1 MPKNSP
7 HITLPRAQIAER
19 VLKLSQAEIL
29 EWPEHI
35 QEIAL
40 DLANELF
47 LIRYNP
53 FITPKMVYKN
63 VIDRLKREIPAIQE
77 DYSAKLQSGL
87 NEFWQEFVADQNFK
101 SKLVKRLGE
110 LIPGHQI
117 VTSPNALVESS
128 TDATDLRM
136 QVPLLLVA
144 PQTTQDVKNIISLA
158 NEMQFS
164 IIPRGG
170 GSGLTGGAVPTQA
183 RSIILSLSRMKSIIS
198 VDPDK
203 QELCAQSGVITL
215 DAIEAANKKGHLL
228 TIDPASK
235 ASSSLG
241 GNISENAGG
250 PLAFEYGTTLDNIL
264 NFKMITPAGELLKI
278 ERPEH
283 TRHKILPEE
292 EISFN
297 ILDEEDNLRDQVNLL
312 GKDIRSSWLGKD
324 VSNKY
329 LGGLPGVQKEGVDG
343 IITEACF
350 TIHPKLEHSQTLCLE
365 FYGNSMQN
373 AMLVIKE
380 LVRLRD
386 RIREKRESVKL
397 SALEEFG
404 SKYVQAIEYRKKSN
418 LYEGEPISVLLM
430 QLDSFDPGML
440 AKRTQDV
447 ENIAREYHNVDVFKA
462 RDEQEAKHFW
472 EDRHKLSAITKRTS
486 GFKIN
491 EDVVIPIDFI
501 PEFSMHIESLNLY
514 YLALAYRNALLRVNA
529 LEGTDPGDE
538 FIDMELNYC
547 SQIFN
552 EQVGVDDL
560 AEQELEL
567 QIHYFFR
574 DLNSRYPELQA
585 EFKEIEQDLFNTRIM
600 IANHMHAGDGNCHI
614 NIPVNS
620 NNTEMW
626 RLAEEA
632 AKKIFNI
639 VLELHGSIS
648 GEHGIGI
655 TKIAYL
661 PEEKLSLLKDYKSK
675 CDPNNILN
683 PEKLTQKNPESTA
696 YTFSFNGLI
705 QDLNKSYFPRKEKLI
720 DFLQNIQICSRC
732 GKCKSVCP
740 MYYPEEGYLYHP
752 RNKIISLG
760 ALLEALYY
768 TYMVQGK
775 TDKRLLKQLQD
786 LLERCTLCGKCC
798 SVCPVSIDMPN
809 QISNMRSFL
818 EELPQGG
825 QHPVKYS
832 VLSYLHQNP
841 GRISKAAKIASLG
854 QRLQNKT
861 WGKIPK
867 QIRQNFQH
875 PAFKDLL
882 PELEYHNLEEMLDLS
897 RGSIFYS
904 PYDKR
909 SGAGD
914 VFYFPGCGSSLFY
927 PGIALASIYLMHKM
941 GINVII
947 PDKHMCCGYPYLAS
961 GYRKEYTENQKRN
974 EQNIQDILHNRED
987 QEIQPQYLLTSCGTC
1002 REALGGYDLTPG
1014 KENKLLHRDI
1024 TQFLIQI
1031 LYAQNMDNDIN
1042 ALQENSPNFLL
1053 YHPACHN
1060 EWVNVPTNTGKNIYA
1075 QKLGELLLSQI
1086 VISPGC
1092 CGESGLSAM
1101 TSPQIYE
1108 TLKDRK
1114 RIQLGS
1120 DLEDYPKD
1128 RPVIVGC
1135 PSCKVG
1141 LNRIFRNMDN
1151 DRHALHTVEYLASLY
1166 SGSNW
1171 RELAIKEL
1179 KESKQLCAT

>member
-7 HITLPRAQIAER
+7 HITLPRIQTAER
-19 VLKLSQAEIL
+19 VLELSQSEL
-29 EWPEHI
+29 QEWPEYI
-35 QEIAL
+35 QDVAL

-53 FITPKMVYKN
+53 FIPPGMVYKN
-63 VIDRLKREIPAIQE
+63 VINRLKRETPAIQQ
-77 DYSAKLQSGL
+77 DYFSKLQSGL
-87 NEFWQEFVADQNFK
+87 NKFWQEFEQDQKFK
-101 SKLVKRLGE
+101 HKLIKRLKE
-110 LIPGHQI
+110 LIPAHQI

-158 NEMQFS
+158 NEMGFS
-164 IIPRGG
+164 IVPRGG
-170 GSGLTGGAVPTQA
+170 GSGLTGGAVPTEA
-183 RSIILSLSRMKSIIS
+183 RSVVLSLSRMKSILS
-198 VDPDK
+198 VDPVK
-203 QELCAQSGVITL
+203 QKLCTQSGVITL
-215 DAIEAANKKGHLL
+215 DAIEAANRKGFLL
-228 TIDPASK
+228 SIDPASK

-264 NFKMITPAGELLKI
+264 DFKMITPTGRLLKI
-278 ERPEH
+278 ARPDH
-283 TRHKILPEE
+283 ARQKIGPEE
-292 EISFN
+292 EISFD
-297 ILDEEDNLRDQVNLL
+297 ILDEQDSLVEQIKLK

-350 TIHPKLEHSQTLCLE
+350 TIHPKLSYSQTLCLE
-365 FYGNSMQN
+365 FYGNSMHN
-373 AMLVIKE
+373 AMLVIKD

-386 RIREKRESVKL
+386 LIRENRESVKI

-418 LYEGEPISVLLM
+418 QYEGDPISVLLM
-430 QLDSFDPGML
+430 QLDSSDQGML
-440 AKRTQDV
+440 AKRTRDV

-462 RDEQEAKHFW
+462 EDEQEAKVFW

-501 PEFSMHIESLNLY
+501 PEFSKYIEFLNLY
-514 YLALAYRNALLRVNA
+514 YLALGYRNALLRVHA

-552 EQVGVDDL
+552 EQVGTEDL
-560 AEQELEL
+560 SEQELEL

-574 DLNSRYPELQA
+574 DLGNRYPELNG
-585 EFKEIEQDLFNTRIM
+585 EFKEIEQELFNTRIM
-600 IANHMHAGDGNCHI
+600 IANHMHAGDGNCHV

-620 NNTEMW
+620 NNSEMW

-632 AKKIFNI
+632 AKKVFNQ
-639 VLELHGSIS
+639 VLELQGSIS

-661 PEEKLSLLKDYKSK
+661 PQEKINLLKDYKSK

-683 PEKLTQKNPESTA
+683 PGKLIHKIPKFPA

-705 QDLNKSYFPRKEKLI
+705 QDLNKSYFPGKEKII
-720 DFLQNIQICSRC
+720 DFLQHIQICSRC

-760 ALLEALYY
+760 ALLEAIYY

-775 TDKRLLKQLQD
+775 ASRKLLKQLQD

-798 SVCPVSIDMPN
+798 TVCPVSIDMPD
-809 QISNMRSFL
+809 QISNMRTFL
-818 EELPQGG
+818 EEAPQGG
-825 QHPVKYS
+825 QHPLKHS
-832 VLSYLHQNP
+832 ILSYLNQDP

-854 QRLQNKT
+854 QDVQNKT
-861 WGKIPK
+861 WGRLPK
-867 QIRQNFQH
+867 QIRQKFQH
-875 PAFKDLL
+875 PALRDLL
-882 PELEYHNLEEMLDLS
+882 PQLEYYNLQEILDLE
-897 RGSIFYS
+897 RGNIFYS
-904 PYDKR
+904 LYKKR
-909 SGAGD
+909 SGTSD
-914 VFYFPGCGSSLFY
+914 VFYFPGCGSGLFY
-927 PGIALASIYLMHKM
+927 PGIALASIHLMHRL

-947 PDKHMCCGYPYLAS
+947 PDRHMCCGYPYLAS
-961 GYRKEYTENQKRN
+961 GFRKEYTENQKRN
-974 EQNIQDILHNRED
+974 EQDIQKILHNSSE
-987 QEIQPQYLLTSCGTC
+987 QELNPGYLLTSCGTC
-1002 REALGGYDLTPG
+1002 REALGEYDLKPG
-1014 KENKLLHRDI
+1014 RENKLLHRDI
-1024 TQFLIQI
+1024 TQFLIQV
-1031 LYAQNMDNDIN
+1031 LLSENMHEDMV
-1042 ALQENSPNFLL
+1042 ALQENSPDLLL

-1060 EWVNVPTNTGKNIYA
+1060 EWVDVPTDKAKNIYA
-1075 QKLGELLLSQI
+1075 QKLGELLQTRI

-1092 CGESGLSAM
+1092 CGESGLGAM
-1101 TSPQIYE
+1101 TSPHIYE
-1108 TLKDRK
+1108 TIKNRK
-1114 RIQLGS
+1114 RIQLQA
-1120 DLEDYPKD
+1120 DLEEYPQD

-1141 LNRIFRNMDN
+1141 LNRIFRNLEN
-1151 DRHALHTVEYLASLY
+1151 NRQALHTVEYLAELY
-1166 SGSNW
+1166 SGANW

-1179 KESKQLCAT
+1179 KESRQPCAI